1 MADAIDR
8 QKALAN
14 IANFYRE
21 ALRRDKAG
29 QEFARALGLQDGGLL
44 DRFRIGYANGS
55 LLQAIPSKGALRDY
69 LREIGLLNAEGQEA
83 ATGCLMVAALD
94 AQENIAGF
102 VAIGKDGQ
110 ERRFPSQLPYI
121 CVNLRALGSR
131 EVTFWTL
138 ALESLLISQISQVAA
153 VPVSAE
159 LTEAERE
166 LIQRHKPMKAYLGG
180 DNKEL
185 LRLLQKLEVPC
196 YRLAIQLPATP
207 AQVEKA
213 MQTAEPIETRL
224 GPDAVVKIA
233 DDVLRFECGNRRY
246 ELREL
251 APGEVDRLRVRI
263 RANEGERF
271 YLDTLDLFAGRSR
284 TSFARAT
291 APLYGVSETAIEG
304 DLALMIRKLE
314 AIRAARKNE
323 AAATT
328 GAYVMTADEEAEA
341 KEFLK
346 KPDLLAQVVKDLE
359 TLGYVGEEVSKKI
372 GYLITVSRKL
382 DSPLCGV
389 VISRAGAGKSRLLEV
404 LAELVPPEDVV
415 SYTRITP
422 QALYYAENRSL
433 KHKLIISGEDEGLLG
448 SDYALRELI
457 SAKRISLAAPVKD
470 STTGK
475 MKTVEYEVEGPIS
488 LLFSTTKPAI
498 HYENA
503 TRCFTLTLD
512 ESGDQTEQIHVAQ
525 RMSRTLD
532 GLMGGAENGEIKRK
546 HRNAQRLIE
555 PLAVVNPF
563 APELSF
569 PAYPLEMRREHDKY
583 LSLIEAI
590 ALLYQHQRERK
601 KAVVNGQEVAYIE
614 VAIEDI
620 EEANRLMTEI
630 LGTRADELA
639 RPSRELLKLIRKM
652 VEDRA
657 KQLEI
662 EPRAHR
668 FNRRDIR
675 EYTGWS
681 DNQIKAHIGQ
691 LEELEYLLVGP
702 GDRGRMYRYELAFD
716 GPEKDRKKL
725 PGLTDTAKLRSKVG
739 KLGMVGKGW
748 VPPAEPVSAGKSNG
762 TPVESLKVGQKPKRT
777 YTRA

>member
-29 QEFARALGLQDGGLL
+29 QDLSRSLGLHDGGLL
-44 DRFRIGYANGS
+44 ERFQVGYANGS
-55 LLQAIPSKGALRDY
+55 LLTAIPSKGALRDY
-69 LREIGLLNAEGQEA
+69 LREIGLLGADGQEA
-83 ATGCLMVAALD
+83 ALGCLMLAALD
-94 AQENIAGF
+94 AQQNIAGF

-110 ERRFPSQLPYI
+110 ERRFPADLPYI
-121 CVNLRALGSR
+121 CVNLSALGSR

-138 ALESLLISQISQVAA
+138 ALPALRMTQAEQAA

-159 LTEAERE
+159 LTEAERA
-166 LIQRHKPMKAYLGG
+166 LIERHKPMKAYLAGE
-180 DNKEL
+180 NKEL

-196 YRLAIQLPATP
+196 YRLKLDFPATP
-207 AQVEKA
+207 AQA
-213 MQTAEPIETRL
+213 TAAIQSAEAIETRL
-224 GPDAVVKIA
+224 GPDAVVRIA
-233 DDVLRFECGNRRY
+233 DDVLRFECGNRCY

-251 APGEVDRLRVRI
+251 APGEKDRLRVRI
-263 RANEGERF
+263 RAHEGERF
-271 YLDTLDLFAGRSR
+271 YVDTLDLFAGRSR
-284 TSFARAT
+284 TSFARAA
-291 APLYGVSETAIEG
+291 APLFSVSETAVEG
-304 DLALMIRKLE
+304 DLSVMIRKLE
-314 AIRAARKNE
+314 AIRAARNAE
-323 AAATT
+323 AASTDAH
-328 GAYVMTADEEAEA
+328 YVMTADEEAEA
-341 KEFLK
+341 REFLK
-346 KPDLLAQVVKDLE
+346 RPDLLDAVVKDLE
-359 TLGYVGEEVSKKI
+359 AVGYVGEEVSKKI

-404 LAELVPPEDVV
+404 LAELAPPEDVV
-415 SYTRITP
+415 SFTRITP
-422 QALYYAENRSL
+422 QALYYADNRSL
-433 KHKLIISGEDEGLLG
+433 KHKLMISGEDEGLLG

-457 SAKRISLAAPVKD
+457 SAKKISLAAPVKD
-470 STTGK
+470 TTTGK
-475 MKTVEYEVEGPIS
+475 MRTVEYEVEGPIS
-488 LLFSTTKPAI
+488 LLFSTTKTAI

-503 TRCFTLTLD
+503 TRCFTLSLD

-525 RMSRTLD
+525 RLGRTLG
-532 GLMGGAENGEIKRK
+532 GLMGSTGTGEIKRK
-546 HRNAQRLIE
+546 HRNAQRLLE
-555 PLAVVNPF
+555 SLAVVNPF

-569 PAYPLEMRREHDKY
+569 PTYPLEMRREHDKY

-590 ALLYQHQRERK
+590 ALLYQHQRPRK
-601 KAVVNGQEVAYIE
+601 KCVVNGQEVAYIE
-614 VAIEDI
+614 VAVEDI

-639 RPSRELLKLIRKM
+639 RPSRELLKLIRQM
-652 VEDRA
+652 VEERA

-675 EYTGWS
+675 EYTSWS

-702 GDRGRMYRYELAFD
+702 GERGRMYRYELAFD

-725 PGLTDTAKLRSKVG
+725 PGLTDTEKLKAKVG
-739 KLGMVGKGW
+739 KLGMVGNGW
-748 VPPAEPVSAGKSNG
+748 VGSVEPESVGKSNG
-762 TPVESLKVGQKPKRT
+762 RPVESWKVGPKSKKA
-777 YTRA
+777 YSGA

>member
-14 IANFYRE
+14 ITNFYRE

-29 QEFARALGLQDGGLL
+29 QELARSLGLHDGGLL
-44 DRFRIGYANGS
+44 ERFQIGYANGS
-55 LLQAIPSKGALRDY
+55 LLKAIPSKGALRDY
-69 LREIGLLNAEGQEA
+69 LSEIGLLGVDGTETAL
-83 ATGCLMVAALD
+83 GCLMLPALD
-94 AQENIAGF
+94 GQQNIAGF
-102 VAIGKDGQ
+102 VAVGKDGQ
-110 ERRFPSQLPYI
+110 ERRFPAGLPYI
-121 CVNLRALGSR
+121 CANVGALGSR

-138 ALESLLISQISQVAA
+138 ALGALRMSQAGQPA

-159 LTEAERE
+159 LTEAERA
-166 LIQRHKPMKAYLGG
+166 LIERHKPMKAYLASE
-180 DNKEL
+180 NKEL

-196 YRLAIQLPATP
+196 YRLTLDFPATS
-207 AQVEKA
+207 AQAAAA
-213 MQTAEPIETRL
+213 MQAAEPIETRL

-233 DDVLRFECGNRRY
+233 DDLLRFECGNRRY

-251 APGEVDRLRVRI
+251 APGEADRLRVRA
-263 RANEGERF
+263 RAHEGERF
-271 YLDTLDLFAGRSR
+271 YLDTLDLYAGRSR
-284 TSFARAT
+284 TSFARAV
-291 APLYGVSETAIEG
+291 APLFGVSETAIEG

-314 AIRAARKNE
+314 AIRAARKAE
-323 AAATT
+323 AASTT
-328 GAYVMTADEEAEA
+328 GHYVMTADEEAEA
-341 KEFLK
+341 REFLK
-346 KPDLLAQVVKDLE
+346 RPDLLDAVVKDLE
-359 TLGYVGEEVSKKI
+359 AVGYVGEEVSKKI

-382 DSPLCGV
+382 NSPLCGV

-422 QALYYAENRSL
+422 QALYYADNRSL
-433 KHKLIISGEDEGLLG
+433 RHKLMISGEDEGLLG

-503 TRCFTLTLD
+503 TRCFTLSLD

-525 RMSRTLD
+525 RLGRTLD
-532 GLMGGAENGEIKRK
+532 GLMGSTEHGEIKRK
-546 HRNAQRLIE
+546 HRNAQRLLE
-555 PLAVVNPF
+555 ALAVVNPF

-569 PAYPLEMRREHDKY
+569 PTYPLEMRREHDKY

-590 ALLYQHQRERK
+590 ALLHQHQRPRK
-601 KAVVNGQEVAYIE
+601 KCVVNGQEVAYVE
-614 VAIEDI
+614 VAVEDI
-620 EEANRLMTEI
+620 EQANRLMTEI

-639 RPSRELLKLIRKM
+639 RPSRELLKLVRKM
-652 VEDRA
+652 VEERA

-662 EPRAHR
+662 EPRAYR

-675 EYTGWS
+675 EYTSWS

-702 GDRGRMYRYELAFD
+702 GERGRMYRYELAFD

-725 PGLTDTAKLRSKVG
+725 PGLTDTAKLRAKVG
-739 KLGMVGKGW
+739 KLGVAGNGW
-748 VPPAEPVSAGKSNG
+748 AGPQAPVSAEKSEQ
-762 TPVESLKVGQKPKRT
+762 TQVESWKVGRKSKKA
-777 YTRA
+777 YTGA